1 MTTMT
6 TRARGRWSSRATV
19 WTCVVSVVS
28 RALAAGAASN
38 EVTYATASF
47 FDGVGPQTLACVERG
62 LPNTLEIKYKI
73 DRRPDEANG
82 EQGLRLSRCETR
94 RAPDG
99 RGSGLTRSGT
109 HGR

>member
-1 MTTMT
+1 MMTTMT

-47 FDGVGPQTLACVERG
+47 STGRGPLVRGGVERG
-62 LPNTLEIKYKI
+62 TPEHVG
-73 DRRPDEANG
+73 D
-82 EQGLRLSRCETR
+82 
-94 RAPDG
+94 
-99 RGSGLTRSGT
+99 
-109 HGR
+109 